1 MSEINGTA
9 VVAGVGNGL
18 GAALCRRLVEADYRV
33 AGLARG
39 EASAAALAEELNRE
53 GHRFEGLT
61 CDLTDPTSV
70 EDAIRRAEKRFGP
83 VSVYIHNAAR
93 LHIAPFLDTPS
104 EEFEAVWRTVCQGAV
119 HGAQRVIPGM
129 LEHGGGTLLFTGAT
143 AAVKAGGG
151 FSAFASAKFALR
163 GLAQSLAREFGPQ
176 GVHVVHVLID
186 GLIWGEQA
194 RDRFGAEERACLS
207 PDAVAQVY
215 LDLIRQP
222 RSAWTH
228 ELDLRPDAEPF

>member
-18 GAALCRRLVEADYRV
+18 GAALCRRLASAGYRV
-33 AGLARG
+33 AGLARRE
-39 EASAAALAEELNRE
+39 EALSALAGELNRQ
-53 GHRFEGLT
+53 GHRFEALS
-61 CDLTDPTSV
+61 CDLTDPASLALAIDQV
-70 EDAIRRAEKRFGP
+70 EERLGP
-83 VSVYIHNAAR
+83 VSVYVHNAAR
-93 LHIAPFLDTPS
+93 LHIAPFLDTPPD
-104 EEFEAVWRTVCQGAV
+104 EFEAVWRTICQGAI

-129 LEHGGGTLLFTGAT
+129 LEGGGGTLLFTGAT
-143 AAVKAGGG
+143 AAVKAGSG

-163 GLAQSLAREFGPQ
+163 GLAQSLAREFGPR
-176 GVHVVHVLID
+176 GIHVAHLLID

-194 RDRFGAEERACLS
+194 RDRFGSEEEACLS

-228 ELDLRPDAEPF
+228 ELDLRPDVEPF